1 MLRKEFTIK
10 WKIYICTWIHK
21 YQYTNTRIFS
31 VRNPWHISSDNLSAV
46 VQFLTTRVSSQLI
59 LSSEVSVSLLLI
71 VEENIKGYIEHIQ
84 SIALQKKV
92 QKQTDQRTKQARLEI
107 KPYDEYDWAGLLKGI
122 LQATKIRDVMKH
134 LSHHQICLPGAKEAD
149 IVSYIAEHIYHHGK
163 ESDLHRQTGNSHCV
177 W

>member
-84 SIALQKKV
+84 SIALQKQV

-107 KPYDEYDWAGLLKGI
+107 KPYMMNTTGLDYWRESCKLRKYEM
-122 LQATKIRDVMKH
+122 MKH
-134 LSHHQICLPGAKEAD
+134 LSHHQIRLPGAKEAD

>member
-1 MLRKEFTIK
+1 MCPTPMLRKEFTIK

-84 SIALQKKV
+84 SIAVCKNKFKSRQTRG
-92 QKQTDQRTKQARLEI
+92 QNKQ
-107 KPYDEYDWAGLLKGI
+107 DW
-122 LQATKIRDVMKH
+122 R
-134 LSHHQICLPGAKEAD
+134 LSHMTNTTGLD
-149 IVSYIAEHIYHHGK
+149 YWR
-163 ESDLHRQTGNSHCV
+163 ESCKLRKYEMM
-177 W
+177 